1 MSGAKEKVFR
11 GLFWVLRQMLQLF
24 LGAVFFLFLYGC
36 CLAFPDL
43 VRVLSYAAGTVKKAA
58 VQGWYEGSR

>member
-1 MSGAKEKVFR
+1 
-11 GLFWVLRQMLQLF
+11 VLRQMLQLF